1 MTDPAARAVAAVHLN
16 PDVAALVVESTPEL
30 GATLLRYTAA
40 GELAGD
46 VWYGSADEARLCAA
60 RDYGSTLGPWRPL
73 PPHATDPVAYAWDDG
88 DDGEPDPDDGTSA
101 APRA

>member
-30 GATLLRYTAA
+30 GATLLRYGAG

-73 PPHATDPVAYAWDDG
+73 PPHVADPVAYAWEGDGADDADTG
-88 DDGEPDPDDGTSA
+88 P
-101 APRA
+101 APAPPA